1 MRRFFCWYNVK
12 RILCWLL
19 VLALVAAGVY
29 LFDIDYKIRPSRDID
44 IQTLAECLA
53 PLDCSPGSGRFMKE
67 DTGFDAWLIIDVDE
81 EFQYEGDETTLK
93 EFAEKHALKY
103 QVVPE
108 QDVEM
113 VVWLRSYMPLMK
125 ALGYGWLNYDGNLI
139 EKWYGSEEAE
149 GKPNYRNLFS
159 IFLRKGEYYY
169 WFNGFCRTGSMET
182 FLKESVRI
190 ANENFPAA

>member
-67 DTGFDAWLIIDVDE
+67 DTGFDAWLIVSVSE
-81 EFQYEGDETTLK
+81 ELAILEGSTIK
-93 EFAEKHALKY
+93 EFTERKY
-103 QVVPE
+103 LTLFEVPE

-113 VVWLRSYMPLMK
+113 VVWMRDYMPLMK

-139 EKWYGSEEAE
+139 EERYGSEEAE
-149 GKPNYRNLFS
+149 GKPNYRNYFS

-169 WFNGFCRTGSMET
+169 WFDGFCRTGSMET

>member
-44 IQTLAECLA
+44 IRTLAECLA

-67 DTGFDAWLIIDVDE
+67 DTGFDAWLTVSVSE
-81 EFQYEGDETTLK
+81 ELAILEGSTIK
-93 EFAEKHALKY
+93 EFTERNYLTLFE
-103 QVVPE
+103 VPE

-113 VVWLRSYMPLMK
+113 VVWMRDYMPLMK

-139 EKWYGSEEAE
+139 EERYGSEKAE
-149 GKPNYRNLFS
+149 GKPNYRN
-159 IFLRKGEYYY
+159 
-169 WFNGFCRTGSMET
+169 
-182 FLKESVRI
+182 
-190 ANENFPAA
+190 